1 MEAKTAIAVFNQG
14 SNESLNDAWE
24 RFKSMLR
31 KCKGHGF
38 DDLTQIHI
46 FRNGLQPVHK
56 TLLDATAG
64 GSLMSKSVEEAIT
77 IIDRMAL
84 NDRQNQHDR
93 IPSQRKSG
101 VLELNTNDAI
111 LAQNKLLS
119 QQVELL
125 THQMT
130 KLPQQMKEIQG
141 SQTRHHVAA
150 CELCNGD
157 HSTGY
162 QRQPPPH
169 NNPYQRNNQGFQ
181 PSRFGNQHYQHQ
193 SPYQSSNP
201 QRQGQQSQGGSSK
214 LKDTLTQFMQAS
226 MANQRSNEAA
236 IKNLENQ
243 VGQLA
248 KQLSEQQPGASFSA
262 NTQTNPKE
270 HCKAIFTR
278 SGKEVNSGVNE
289 EVIVEDEEE
298 IIVENEGEKSEEKI
312 EEELVEKE
320 RKEKEE
326 REKND
331 KKVKKNKK
339 RNENVSTIPL
349 QHLPYPHVQSRKEDA
364 RRYARFMDIFK
375 QLHINIPF
383 SEALEKMPKYANFM
397 KKMLTKKKKY
407 TDEETVVLD
416 AHCSAI
422 IQKTPPRKEADPGR
436 VILPITIGG
445 NYISN
450 DLVDLGFSINLIPL
464 SVVKRLGNIEMK
476 HTRITLQL
484 ADKSIISPYGV
495 VQVMLVK
502 VDKCLFPVD
511 FVVVDM
517 EEDRDVPLILGRPF
531 MKTTRMMIDID
542 DGIMKVRVQD
552 KEFCRFLCMREKAT
566 EEQFHFDPEIERT
579 LRKLNSKTR
588 RRRKLAQEKRQREEA
603 STSSNNHIEEVVV
616 DTFEGDMAGVVP
628 TEMSANSPRRT
639 AQFARNAQGGANT
652 EMKTGILQLVY
663 ANPFTGMDHED
674 PFAHLTKFY
683 EIAGSTGVDAANE
696 ESLFKRLFPHSLLGK
711 AKEWYLDQL
720 PNVMTD
726 WNLLEEK
733 ILE

>member
-1 MEAKTAIAVFNQG
+1 MASVVPTEMSANSPRRTAQFARNAQGGANTEMKIGILQLVYANPFTGMDHEDPFAHLTKFYEIAEKFLERYLPQSRFMEAKTAIAVFNQG
-14 SNESLNDAWE
+14 SNESLNEAWE

-38 DDLTQIHI
+38 DALTQIHI
-46 FRNGLQPVHK
+46 FRNGLQLVHK

-64 GSLMSKSVEEAIT
+64 GSLMLKSAEDAIM

-84 NDRQNQHDR
+84 NDLQTEHDR
-93 IPSQRKSG
+93 SPSHRKPG
-101 VLELNTNDAI
+101 VLKLNTNDAI
-111 LAQNKLLS
+111 LAQNKILS
-119 QQVELL
+119 QQFELL
-125 THQMT
+125 TKQMS
-130 KLPQQMKEIQG
+130 KLPQQMKEIHGMQMT
-141 SQTRHHVAA
+141 SHVAS
-150 CELCNGD
+150 CELCQ
-157 HSTGY
+157 GY

-181 PSRFGNQHYQHQ
+181 PSRFSNQHYQRQ
-193 SPYQSSNP
+193 SPYQNSNP
-201 QRQGQQSQGGSSK
+201 QGQGQQSQGGSSK
-214 LKDTLTQFMQAS
+214 LEDTLTQFMQAS
-226 MANQRSNEAA
+226 MANQRSNEAS

-248 KQLSEQQPGASFSA
+248 KQFSEQQPGASFSA

-270 HCKAIFTR
+270 HCKAIVTR
-278 SGKEVNSGVNE
+278 SVKEVNSGVNE

-298 IIVENEGEKSEEKI
+298 IIVEDEEEEVTVENEGEKSEEKI

-331 KKVKKNKK
+331 KKVKRNKK
-339 RNENVSTIPL
+339 RNEN
-349 QHLPYPHVQSRKEDA
+349 
-364 RRYARFMDIFK
+364 
-375 QLHINIPF
+375 
-383 SEALEKMPKYANFM
+383 
-397 KKMLTKKKKY
+397 MLTKKKKY

-416 AHCSAI
+416 AHCSAT
-422 IQKTPPRKEADPGR
+422 IQKTPPRKEADSGR

-450 DLVDLGFSINLIPL
+450 GLVDLGSSINLIPL

-495 VQVMLVK
+495 VQDMLVK
-502 VDKCLFPVD
+502 VDKFLFLVD

-552 KEFCRFLCMREKAT
+552 KEVIFTLFESMKPPKDEHDNFRIDDEKG
-566 EEQFHFDPEIERT
+566 EIIEVENQFHKDKDKANHEGKTHHKNFKVGQMVLVCNSR
-579 LRKLNSKTR
+579 LKVFSRKLKSKWSGPFVV
-588 RRRKLAQEKRQREEA
+588 K
-603 STSSNNHIEEVVV
+603 EV
-616 DTFEGDMAGVVP
+616 
-628 TEMSANSPRRT
+628 
-639 AQFARNAQGGANT
+639 RNYGSI
-652 EMKTGILQLVY
+652 MV
-663 ANPFTGMDHED
+663 ED
-674 PFAHLTKFY
+674 PKTQ
-683 EIAGSTGVDAANE
+683 
-696 ESLFKRLFPHSLLGK
+696 ESWTVKERRLKVHHDG
-711 AKEWYLDQL
+711 
-720 PNVMTD
+720 
-726 WNLLEEK
+726 
-733 ILE
+733 

>member
-1 MEAKTAIAVFNQG
+1 MTDWNLMEEKFLERYFPQSRFMEAKTAILVFNQG
-14 SNESLNDAWE
+14 SNKSLNEVWE

-31 KCKGHGF
+31 KCKGRGF
-38 DDLTQIHI
+38 DALTQIHI
-46 FRNGLQPVHK
+46 FRNGLQLVHK

-64 GSLMSKSVEEAIT
+64 GSLMSKSTEDAIM

-84 NDRQNQHDR
+84 NDIQTQHDR
-93 IPSQRKSG
+93 SPSQRKPG

-111 LAQNKLLS
+111 LAQNKILS

-125 THQMT
+125 TKQMS
-130 KLPQQMKEIQG
+130 KLQHQMKEIHGMQMT
-141 SQTRHHVAA
+141 SHVAS
-150 CELCNGD
+150 CELCQ
-157 HSTGY
+157 GY
-162 QRQPPPH
+162 QRQPPPY

-181 PSRFGNQHYQHQ
+181 PSRFSNQHYQHQ

-201 QRQGQQSQGGSSK
+201 QGQGLQSQGGSSK
-214 LKDTLTQFMQAS
+214 LEDTLTQFMQAS
-226 MANQRSNEAA
+226 VANQRSNEAA

-248 KQLSEQQPGASFSA
+248 KQQPGAPFSA

-270 HCKAIFTR
+270 HCKAIVTR

-298 IIVENEGEKSEEKI
+298 IIVEDEEEEVTVENEGEKSEEKI
-312 EEELVEKE
+312 EEELVEKV

-331 KKVKKNKK
+331 KKVKRNKK

-349 QHLPYPHVQSRKEDA
+349 QHLPYPHVHSRKEDA

-383 SEALEKMPKYANFM
+383 SEVLEKMPK
-397 KKMLTKKKKY
+397 
-407 TDEETVVLD
+407 
-416 AHCSAI
+416 
-422 IQKTPPRKEADPGR
+422 KEADPGR
-436 VILPITIGG
+436 VILPITIEG

-450 DLVDLGFSINLIPL
+450 GLVDLGSSINLIPL

-476 HTRITLQL
+476 HTGITLQL

-495 VQVMLVK
+495 VQDMLVK
-502 VDKCLFPVD
+502 VDKFLFPVD

-552 KEFCRFLCMREKAT
+552 KEVIFTLFESMKPPKDEHDNFRIDDEKG
-566 EEQFHFDPEIERT
+566 EIIEVENQFHKDKDKANHEGKTHHKNFKVGQMVLVCNSRLKVFPS
-579 LRKLNSKTR
+579 KLKSKWSGPFVV
-588 RRRKLAQEKRQREEA
+588 K
-603 STSSNNHIEEVVV
+603 EV
-616 DTFEGDMAGVVP
+616 
-628 TEMSANSPRRT
+628 
-639 AQFARNAQGGANT
+639 
-652 EMKTGILQLVY
+652 
-663 ANPFTGMDHED
+663 
-674 PFAHLTKFY
+674 
-683 EIAGSTGVDAANE
+683 
-696 ESLFKRLFPHSLLGK
+696 
-711 AKEWYLDQL
+711 
-720 PNVMTD
+720 
-726 WNLLEEK
+726 
-733 ILE
+733 